1 LCFCWGRDKW
11 TCMREF
17 ERKQLLERV
26 DRESATVGASI
37 PDEVD
42 VQGETL
48 ELASFVFEV
57 KRHDRVP
64 EDLQPEVDQAKR
76 LLRRERKE
84 RRERIE
90 DGDISRAEGEREAQ
104 VVIGLDRALHALENL
119 GPTDVE
125 AEAEAQERAD
135 QKRWLSF
142 LQDALGRDDSKGVQ
156 R

>member
-1 LCFCWGRDKW
+1 
-11 TCMREF
+11 MREF

-42 VQGETL
+42 VQGERL
-48 ELASFVFEV
+48 ELAEFVFEV

-64 EDLQPEVDQAKR
+64 EDLGAEVDQAKR

-90 DGDISRAEGEREAQ
+90 DGDISRNEGEREAE

-119 GPTDVE
+119 GPTNVE
-125 AEAEAQERAD
+125 AEAAAQERAD
-135 QKRWLSF
+135 KKRWFSF
-142 LQDALGRDDSKGVQ
+142 LQDALGNDDSEGG
-156 R
+156 RR

>member
-1 LCFCWGRDKW
+1 
-11 TCMREF
+11 MREF

-37 PDEVD
+37 PDKVD

-64 EDLQPEVDQAKR
+64 EDLQAEVKQAKR
-76 LLRRERKE
+76 LLRRERKD

-90 DGDISRAEGEREAQ
+90 EGDISRDEG
-104 VVIGLDRALHALENL
+104 
-119 GPTDVE
+119 
-125 AEAEAQERAD
+125 
-135 QKRWLSF
+135 
-142 LQDALGRDDSKGVQ
+142 
-156 R
+156 

>member
-1 LCFCWGRDKW
+1 
-11 TCMREF
+11 MREF
-17 ERKQLLERV
+17 ERKQLIERV

-37 PDEVD
+37 PEEVD
-42 VQGETL
+42 VQGEHL
-48 ELASFVFEV
+48 ELADFVFEV

-64 EDLQPEVDQAKR
+64 DDLQSEVSQAKR

-90 DGDISRAEGEREAQ
+90 DGDISREEGEREAE

-119 GPTDVE
+119 GPTNIE

-135 QKRWLSF
+135 KKRWFSF
-142 LQDALGRDDSKGVQ
+142 LQDALGRDGNEGV
-156 R
+156 RR

>member
-1 LCFCWGRDKW
+1 
-11 TCMREF
+11 MREF